1 MLSGLLISITMYWT
15 WEKSGRNFSTT
26 FFMEGIKQR
35 SGYNDK
41 FLVQEGCEEG
51 SKITMTEN
59 ADMNEEL

>member
-35 SGYNDK
+35 SVYNENILFQEVFVEGY
-41 FLVQEGCEEG
+41 
-51 SKITMTEN
+51 KITMTEN
-59 ADMNEEL
+59 ADMTE